1 MKVNN
6 LKFPILFFLVAF
18 AFSTYAQKND
28 TIVKEKNPISYK
40 VTFVELGSV
49 RCIPCQQMQAVIK
62 SIEQKFPTQVKV
74 IFYDVWT
81 AEGKPF
87 AKKYAINLIPTQI
100 FLDDKGVEYFRHEGY
115 FSEEEVLKVL
125 KKKGVEFSN
134 N

>member
-1 MKVNN
+1 MKKILILLIVLSAIQVSAQHKEMKNIAKDS
-6 LKFPILFFLVAF
+6 LKI
-18 AFSTYAQKND
+18 
-28 TIVKEKNPISYK
+28 K

-49 RCIPCQQMQAVIK
+49 RCIPCQQMQVVIK
-62 SIEQKFPTQVKV
+62 SIEKKFPTQVKV

-125 KKKGVEFSN
+125 KKKGVE
-134 N
+134 